1 MREAT
6 TTQPA
11 RRVAFATLFAACPC
25 AALVIIASAG
35 CNTIPGMST
44 AWTLESVVE
53 RGAYLDAT
61 LVRGDEERR
70 WFLPPDAACRGMMRP
85 EASLEVVS
93 LGPLGQLHEGE
104 AVCEPLGIGSLREW
118 RESRAR
124 PTVGP
129 VPARQATFRL
139 DYEDEEVAMLR
150 GRFPLVGLIGF
161 PGLGDTVVV
170 IPQSEA
176 CRPLR
181 EASVASIEY
190 RVAGPDPYVLVAGEL
205 RCPVLGLIQ
214 PVGPR

>member
-1 MREAT
+1 MREAAT
-6 TTQPA
+6 PRSD
-11 RRVAFATLFAACPC
+11 RRVAFASICAACLSGALAVIAG
-25 AALVIIASAG
+25 AA

-44 AWTLESVVE
+44 AWTVHSVAE

-61 LVRGDEERR
+61 LVRGSDQGRY
-70 WFLPPDAACRGMMRP
+70 FLPTNAACRGMLRP
-85 EASLEVVS
+85 EASIEVVS
-93 LGPLGQLHEGE
+93 LGPMGQLQSGE
-104 AVCEPLGIGSLREW
+104 TVCEPLGIGSLREW

-139 DYEDEEVAMLR
+139 DYEDAEVAMLR

-161 PGLGDTVVV
+161 PGLGDTLVV

-181 EASVASIEY
+181 ASTTAAIEY
-190 RVAGPDPYVLVAGEL
+190 RVAGPDPYVLIAGEQ

-214 PVGPR
+214 PVAPR